1 MGNSLKFHI
10 RKRWFAGFVLV
21 AGFVLLLFSGFSG
34 LAILGMLMC
43 VTGFIDFLV
52 SEATVEGRIA
62 SEVYG
67 DPGEE
72 LWELRS
78 FVMLVGGPLLIL
90 FAILFG

>member
-1 MGNSLKFHI
+1 MGNPSKFHN
-10 RKRWFAGFVLV
+10 RKRWFAGIVLA
-21 AGFVLLLFSGFSG
+21 AGIVLFLFSGFSG
-34 LAILGMLMC
+34 LAIVGILIC

-52 SEATVEGRIA
+52 SGLTLEGRIA

-78 FVMLVGGPLLIL
+78 YVMLVGGPLLIL
-90 FAILFG
+90 FSILFR